1 MKRLAQIFLALT
13 LISSCGHKQ
22 DKIKSTTLLTTD
34 FEKPKGVSF
43 NVNDVE
49 LADSMLKIDTA
60 KRVFES
66 KIGKQILFFPEE
78 QANFGLV
85 YCPNNGLIQTIQECY
100 DNHRPLIL
108 TPDIIWLAICQA
120 VSIHINENYDSLKN
134 IIFTVNKPDKII
146 IRNDSLEYS
155 AKQWKS
161 LINSFSNETRKYT
174 NDDFY
179 SFFVSEFSTTT
190 PIEKTAY
197 QITLLESYKKAFE
210 YVGETGCG
218 IPSILIT
225 GKREDWQS
233 ILNKLD
239 MLDKIGLSAWAKNLK
254 PIIVEFIKASE
265 GKQNLEFWKNIYKN
279 ASEYN
284 AFYISGWII
293 KFFPYIK
300 ELESKGVYDPKI
312 DKTRMGETLIH
323 NKFIDGDN
331 YLLSTLSTD
340 NFPSGIAKIP
350 VTWNNEFKGTTKK
363 IEVFAGFFAIKQYP
377 DKSLEPLI
385 SWAICDENA
394 KRPNHKIAKNEDL
407 NLKHKPEYWSPHFAE
422 NVTDSAIYNIKKFKS
437 QSNSIQYI
445 KKMIVDSLQ
454 SNNLFKN
461 TEYINDTIQL
471 EIFSNGKTGNIT
483 MTNSNDTKLL
493 IYVTKLIKD
502 LPEMWFPALAH
513 PTDVLE
519 LGDDFPDKDNKM
531 KIRANS
537 IVKIGL

>member
-1 MKRLAQIFLALT
+1 MKRLAQILLT
-13 LISSCGHKQ
+13 LILMSSCGHKQ

-34 FEKPKGVSF
+34 FKKPKGVSF

-49 LADSMLKIDTA
+49 IADSMLNVDTA
-60 KRVFES
+60 KHVFES
-66 KIGKQILFFPEE
+66 KIGKKILFFPEE

-108 TPDIIWLAICQA
+108 TPDIIWLAICQG

-134 IIFTVNKPDKII
+134 TIFIGNKPDKII

-155 AKQWKS
+155 AKHWKS
-161 LINSFSNETRKYT
+161 LIESLSTETRKYT

-179 SFFVSEFSTTT
+179 SFFVSEFSTTSV
-190 PIEKTAY
+190 IEKTAY

-210 YVGETGCG
+210 YVADTGCG
-218 IPSILIT
+218 IPSILIA
-225 GKREDWQS
+225 GKKEDWQS
-233 ILNKLD
+233 ILRKLE
-239 MLDKIGLSAWAKNLK
+239 MLNKIGLSSWANNLK
-254 PIIVEFIKASE
+254 PIIVEFINASE
-265 GKQNLEFWKNIYKN
+265 GKHNQEFWQNIYKN

-300 ELESKGVYDPKI
+300 VLESEGVYDPKI
-312 DKTRMGETLIH
+312 DETKKGETLIP

-340 NFPSGIAKIP
+340 NFPSGIAQIP
-350 VTWNNEFKGTTKK
+350 VTWNNRFKGTTKK
-363 IEVFAGFFAIKQYP
+363 MDVFAGFFAIKQYS

-385 SWAICDENA
+385 SWAICEANA
-394 KRPNHKIAKNEDL
+394 KNPNHKLTKNENR

-422 NVTDSAIYNIKKFKS
+422 NITDSAIYNIKKFKS
-437 QSNSIQYI
+437 QKKSILHI
-445 KKMIVDSLQ
+445 RKLIIDSLQ
-454 SNNLFKN
+454 SNSSFQISDYK
-461 TEYINDTIQL
+461 NDTIIL
-471 EIFSNGKTGNIT
+471 PVFSNGKIGNIT
-483 MTNSNDTKLL
+483 MTNSKETRLL
-493 IYVTKLIKD
+493 SYITRLIKG

-519 LGDDFPDKDNKM
+519 LIDLPEKENKI

-537 IVKIGL
+537 TVKIGL